1 MNTIFEGVATALY
14 TPFTKNGIDYESFE
28 NLIYRQL
35 SAKVD
40 ALVVLGTTGESST
53 ISLKERTELIKFTIS
68 KVKGKVPVIVGAGSN
83 CTKTACELSLQ
94 AKSLGADGVLSV
106 TPYYNKCE
114 QDGLFYHYEE
124 ICKTAKIPLIC
135 YNVPKRTGLNLEVE
149 TALKLCSIDY
159 VFGFKEANS
168 DVKHVKKFMNFI
180 ADKKPVYLGCDELI
194 KEFYSLGAKGV
205 ISVASNVI
213 PLKIKEY
220 ISDFE
225 NFYETH
231 NFDIDEFFKLLMIK
245 INPIPIKTIA
255 SILFNENCN
264 FRLPLTYPDKES
276 VAYIKSK
283 LKSLNL

>member
-1 MNTIFEGVATALY
+1 MNAIFEGVATALY
-14 TPFTKNGIDYESFE
+14 TPFTKNEIDYESFE

-35 SAKVD
+35 SAKID
-40 ALVVLGTTGESST
+40 ALVVLGTTGESPT
-53 ISLKERTELIKFTIS
+53 ISHKERTELIKFTIS

-83 CTKTACELSLQ
+83 CTKTACELASQ
-94 AKSLGADGVLSV
+94 AKALGADGVLSV

-114 QDGLFYHYEE
+114 QDGLFYHYAE

-149 TALKLCSIDY
+149 TALKLCTIDF
-159 VFGFKEANS
+159 VCGFKEANN
-168 DVKHVKKFMNFI
+168 DINHVRKLMSLI
-180 ADKKPVYLGCDELI
+180 GDKKPVYSGSDELI
-194 KEFYSLGAKGV
+194 KEFLSLGAKGV

-231 NFDIDEFFKLLMIK
+231 NFDIDEFFKLLLVK
-245 INPIPIKTIA
+245 LNPIPIKTIA
-255 SILFNENCN
+255 SILFDEDCN
-264 FRLPLTYPDKES
+264 FRLPLTYPDKET
-276 VAYIKSK
+276 VTYIKTK
-283 LKSLNL
+283 IKSLNL